1 MPAVSGD
8 RVYTQI
14 DHQRV
19 EVGARAAVLGL
30 VFVLTALTGSG
41 ARHPL
46 SLLLLGLLAVAAV
59 LPVSNRTIR
68 RWRPVVEEA
77 AAAAIVASTQ
87 PYDEA
92 LLPYLVVP
100 ALSAGLLS
108 GWTMAVVT
116 AAVGAV
122 VLMSRGLLEPNGLE
136 DSAYLVDVAQW
147 SLLALAVGML
157 GAWLRRVQTQ
167 RSSDADSYAQASRL
181 LEQLRDLSRQLS
193 GGLDAVSLAR
203 RELESIQAVC
213 PFDSGTVFVRSP
225 GGLMVLLAA
234 QAPAGGP
241 GWHPDLVSETT
252 WAAAWRTGEPHHSA
266 SGFSGDP
273 TTSSLVLPLKHGER
287 LVGLVGLERAS
298 AGFEVAEVAAA
309 ARVLDEGASRI
320 DAALL
325 FDEVRVLA
333 TTEER
338 RRVAREIHDGIAQE
352 LAVLGYAVDELSAES
367 SGDRPELASSLR
379 SLRGEITRII
389 TELRLSI
396 FDLRTDLG
404 PGMSLNAVLADHA
417 RAVGSQSGLTV
428 HLELAETPGRLR
440 VETETELLR
449 IAQEAIANAR
459 KHAGAENLWVSCR
472 VDPPHAVLRVADDGR
487 GVGPG
492 RHDSYGF
499 EIMAERTSRIGGKL
513 TIGPRDGGGTVVEL
527 TTAPDSEGRPH
538 GDPRTAR
545 R

>member
-1 MPAVSGD
+1 VSGD
-8 RVYTQI
+8 RVYTQV

-19 EVGARAAVLGL
+19 EVGARVAALAL

-41 ARHPL
+41 AEHPFA
-46 SLLLLGLLAVAAV
+46 LLLLALLAVAAV
-59 LPVSNRTIR
+59 LPVTNRTIR

-77 AAAAIVASTQ
+77 TAAAIIASTQ

-108 GWTMAVVT
+108 GWTMA
-116 AAVGAV
+116 AATTGTGAV
-122 VLMSRGLLEPNGLE
+122 VLLSRGILDADGL
-136 DSAYLVDVAQW
+136 ANTTYLVDVAQW

-157 GAWLRRVQTQ
+157 GAWLRRVQSQ

-181 LEQLRDLSRQLS
+181 LGQLRDLSRQLS
-193 GGLDAVSLAR
+193 GGLDSVSLALGQ
-203 RELESIQAVC
+203 LESIQAVC
-213 PFDSGTVFVRSP
+213 PFDSGAVFVRSP
-225 GGLMVLLAA
+225 GGLLVLLAA
-234 QAPAGGP
+234 ESPLGRP
-241 GWHPDLVSETT
+241 GWHPDLAADTT
-252 WAAAWRTGEPHHSA
+252 WAAAWRTGQPHRSP
-266 SGFSGDP
+266 SGFNADP
-273 TTSSLVLPLKHGER
+273 GLFALVLPLRNGDR
-287 LVGLVGLERAS
+287 TVGLVGLERAS
-298 AGFEVAEVAAA
+298 ATYQDAEVAAA
-309 ARVLDEGASRI
+309 ARVLDDGAARV

-352 LAVLGYAVDELSAES
+352 LAVLGYTVDEMSAGS
-367 SGDRPELASSLR
+367 TGDLPDLAGSLR

-404 PGMSLNAVLADHA
+404 SGVSLNAVLAEHA

-449 IAQEAIANAR
+449 IAQEAISNAR
-459 KHAGAENLWVSCR
+459 RHAGAENLWVSCR
-472 VDPPHAVLRVADDGR
+472 VDPPQAVLRVSDDGR
-487 GVGPG
+487 GLGPG

-499 EIMAERTSRIGGKL
+499 DIMAERASRIGGKL
-513 TIGPRDGGGTVVEL
+513 TIGPRTGGGTVVEV
-527 TTAPDSEGRPH
+527 TTVPESEGHPH
-538 GDPRTAR
+538 DDPRAAR